1 MFTPATTSACPANPH
16 FTHLNLDFIL
26 LAFAVLPH
34 PGHRWLVYL
43 ASTRRTD
50 FPRASAL

>member
-1 MFTPATTSACPANPH
+1 MFTAATTSACPENPH

-34 PGHRWLVYL
+34 LEQRWLVYR